1 MSLTTCRLLAKLA
14 LFLLFVGFCSSA
26 IVLWSSDYGWH
37 NQQRIAQL
45 GLSSVFSF
53 AAIFLPHP
61 ALPRKALPLLAGIL
75 ILGFASALLAQWSGW
90 ALKEWARYLGLVLL
104 ALSVSGLA
112 QQSRCSDVA
121 LWVLALVGCLHAF
134 QFLAF
139 YSAAFI
145 SGVRILSADLLFGGF
160 SNPRFFGQFQVMLLP
175 VLALLLMRC
184 WRRQLIREAALLAL
198 VMAVQW
204 CVAIILG
211 GRGLWLGLLI
221 SHVLLVLINYSFWR
235 LLALQVLAAISGFL
249 LYLLLFKLVPYWL
262 ALEPI
267 LRDELRTG
275 FSGRELIWQWAW
287 NMAMANPW
295 LGVGPMHF
303 AATYNPI
310 AAHPHQVILQWLA
323 EWGFVA
329 TVLALVLG
337 AWGIISGAVFLRS
350 AQADVLDAGLWVAI
364 VGALVLAQVDGVF
377 VMPYTETWLA
387 ILIGLALARW
397 NALAPAKPPRRIFSI
412 VFVLPVVIILGQ
424 VLVKDVPTL
433 PQREKAYMKQ
443 YGADWAPRFWQQ
455 GWISRGINHD
465 ISD

>member
-1 MSLTTCRLLAKLA
+1 MSLLPCNAFVRLV
-14 LFLLFVGFCSSA
+14 LLVFFWGFCSSA
-26 IVLWSSDYGWH
+26 ITVWNSDFGWH

-45 GLSSVFSF
+45 FLIIACSVSMLFFSGV
-53 AAIFLPHP
+53 
-61 ALPRKALPLLAGIL
+61 ALPRKVQVLLVGL
-75 ILGFASALLAQWSGW
+75 FVLGFASALSAQWP
-90 ALKEWARYLGLVLL
+90 ALALLEWARYLGLVLL
-104 ALSVSGLA
+104 VFSVSGLTQQA
-112 QQSRCSDVA
+112 QPREVV
-121 LWVLALVGCLHAF
+121 LWVLGLAGSLHAF
-134 QFLAF
+134 QFLVS

-184 WRRQLIREAALLAL
+184 WQQKFIRWAALLVL

-211 GRGLWLGLLI
+211 GRGLWLGVLV

-235 LLALQVLAAISGFL
+235 LFALQVVAAISGFL

-287 NMAMANPW
+287 DMVLANPW

-329 TVLALVLG
+329 TALALVLG
-337 AWGIISGAVFLRS
+337 AWGIISGAVFLRR
-350 AQADVLDAGLWVAI
+350 AQADTLDAGLWVAI
-364 VGALVLAQVDGVF
+364 VGALLLAQVDGVF

-424 VLVKDVPTL
+424 VLVKDVPIL

-455 GWISRGINHD
+455 GWISRGVNHD